1 MQLQSKTERGSLE
14 PLQLSE
20 GRVYAAREI
29 VRLEFRNAESQPF
42 PVAVAPLPSTV
53 VEEKAGITVE
63 IDVLQEKLRSQ
74 QEAFQ
79 RQIEEARRSAM
90 ELVRAECREEVE
102 REIATERERIARVTV
117 QFGREKANYFA
128 SAEAEVVKLSLAIAA
143 QVLHR
148 EVRLDPLLLKGVV
161 RVALERVKEDS
172 AVVLRVPESAV
183 ERWRQELAD
192 DKDLM
197 PQIVGDCQLSDGDCI
212 LESSVG
218 NANLGVSAQLEEV
231 ERGFFDLLAKRSA

>member
-1 MQLQSKTERGSLE
+1 MQLQSKTERGSVE

-20 GRVYAAREI
+20 GRVYAAKEI
-29 VRLEFRNAESQPF
+29 VRLEFRSAVSQPF
-42 PVAVAPLPSTV
+42 PVEAAPSSSTV

-63 IDVLQEKLRSQ
+63 VDVLREKLRSQ
-74 QEAFQ
+74 QEEFQ
-79 RQIEEARRSAM
+79 REIEETRRSAM
-90 ELVRAECREEVE
+90 EIVRAECREEIE
-102 REIATERERIARVTV
+102 REIATERERIARVMI
-117 QFGREKANYFA
+117 QFGRERANYFA
-128 SAEAEVVKLSLAIAA
+128 SAEAEVIKLSLAIAA
-143 QVLHR
+143 RVLHR

-161 RVALERVKEDS
+161 RVALERVEEDS

-192 DKDLM
+192 GRDLM
-197 PQIVGDCQLSDGDCI
+197 PKILGDCQLSDGDCV

-231 ERGFFDLLAKRSA
+231 ERGFFDLLAKRPA

>member
-1 MQLQSKTERGSLE
+1 MQLQSKTERESVE

-20 GRVYAAREI
+20 GRGYAAKEI
-29 VRLEFRNAESQPF
+29 ARLEFRSAVSQPL
-42 PVAVAPLPSTV
+42 PVATAPSSSTV
-53 VEEKAGITVE
+53 VEEEAGITIE

-90 ELVRAECREEVE
+90 EVVRAECREEIE
-102 REIATERERIARVTV
+102 REIATERERIAKVMI
-117 QFGREKANYFA
+117 QFGRERANYFA

-143 QVLHR
+143 RVLHR
-148 EVRLDPLLLKGVV
+148 EVRFDPLLLKGVV
-161 RVALERVKEDS
+161 RVALERVEEDS

-183 ERWRQELAD
+183 ERWRQD
-192 DKDLM
+192 GKDLM
-197 PQIVGDCQLSDGDCI
+197 PKIVGDCQLSDGDCV

-231 ERGFFDLLAKRSA
+231 ERGFFDLLAKRPA